1 MERRTLLQGVP
12 LEANA
17 APERTLQHDLRGLA
31 PGRILRDRYQ
41 IVRWVGAGGSSQVY
55 EAVDLGTT
63 ERVAVKVFCVADA
76 SRKMLNRFLQEAE
89 HARELHHPNVIRV
102 LANGVD
108 GDRHFLVTELL
119 EGQDLARVLKAG
131 RPSVAS
137 ALRWFTHAAWALEYV
152 HDHQVIHRDVKPG
165 NLFITRTGVLKLM
178 DFGLARS
185 ARASNST
192 AQGQVLGTPE
202 YIAPEQA
209 SGSHPLSPM
218 TDLYS
223 LGVVAYELFTG
234 RVPFQHPELYGLM
247 MQHVND
253 PPPSPRAWRPELPGD
268 IERVVLELLEK
279 EPSKRIQSAVELREE
294 LIPLWE
300 KLRRLGT

>member
-12 LEANA
+12 FEANTVPA
-17 APERTLQHDLRGLA
+17 RTLRHDLQGLA
-31 PGRILRDRYQ
+31 PGVTLRERYQ
-41 IVRWVGAGGSSQVY
+41 IVRWLGAGASAQVY
-55 EAVDLGTT
+55 EAIDLGTT
-63 ERVAVKVFCVADA
+63 ERVAVKVFSIADA
-76 SRKMLNRFLQEAE
+76 SRKMLNRFLQEAD
-89 HARELHHPNVIRV
+89 HTRELEHPNVIRV

-119 EGQDLARVLKAG
+119 EGKDLARVLEAG

-137 ALRWFTHAAWALEYV
+137 ALRWFTHAAFALEYI
-152 HDHQVIHRDVKPG
+152 HDHQILHRDVKPG

-209 SGSHPLSPM
+209 SGSHPLSPT

-234 RVPFQHPELYGLM
+234 RVPFQNPEVYGLM

-253 PPPSPRAWRPELPGD
+253 PPPSPRVWRPELPEP
-268 IERVVLELLEK
+268 IERVVLKLLEK
-279 EPSKRIQSAVELREE
+279 APSKRIQSAIELREE

-300 KLRRLGT
+300 KIA